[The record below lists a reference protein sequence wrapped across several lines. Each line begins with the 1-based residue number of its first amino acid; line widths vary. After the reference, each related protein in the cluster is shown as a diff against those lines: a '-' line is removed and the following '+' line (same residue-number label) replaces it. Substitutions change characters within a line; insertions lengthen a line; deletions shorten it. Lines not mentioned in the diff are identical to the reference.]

1 VNRIRVLIADDHPIF
16 SRGLHQVL
24 SADPGLQVIAESRD
38 GEAALLRIQEDRPEV
53 AILDIDMPKK
63 DGFEVVRAMQSQK
76 IPTAVIFLTM
86 HKNEALFN
94 GAMDLGVSGYVL
106 KDSALTEVVESVKAV
121 AAGHHYVSPVLSEF
135 LLGRRRRAQA
145 LIAEQPQLQD
155 LTTGERCVL
164 ELISKGKT
172 SGQIAEELHVSI
184 RTVEHHRANISQKLN
199 LHGSNALL
207 RFALSHKSELA

>member
-1 VNRIRVLIADDHPIF
+1 MNRIRVLIADDHPIF